1 MSPVASP
8 EAPTRTPTRPG
19 GQTSRRSR
27 WASVGTRGRALHM
40 RQTAQ
45 TVKLSAG
52 AVLPPTSGGLIVPGM
67 DVGRRRKERHVT
79 PPKASPTPRVGRAP
93 RGPIEGRRDR
103 EHIRTVV
110 VPDHD
115 DLALRLADRIV
126 EVIARE
132 TVAKGRCVLGLA
144 TGSTP
149 LGIYR
154 ELIRRHQAGE
164 VDFSR
169 VVTFNLDEYYPMP
182 ADSPHSYRR
191 YMWENLFAHVNIRP
205 EQVHVPDGGVPRETL
220 AEHCLAYERAIVE
233 AGGIDFQMLGI
244 GKSGH
249 IGFNEPG
256 SSPDERTRLVTLDT
270 VTRKDASGDFF
281 GEDNVPRE
289 AITMGVATILE
300 AREIALIATGEHKA
314 DIVARAVEGEVSQ
327 DVAATFLQRHAN
339 ATAYLDLAAAAELTR
354 IKTPWVLGPVEWTPE
369 LTERAVVWAAER
381 TGKAILKLTARDYAE
396 HHLSPLLS
404 KHGAAG
410 PINGVIFNRL
420 RDKIRGRRKLPTR
433 KSVIVFSPHPD
444 DDVISMGGLLRKLW
458 ENENTI
464 VVAYMTS
471 GNIAVFDHDV
481 RRHLD
486 FVERAAT
493 TLGLERAAAQ
503 RVRGEVEASFERKAP
518 GDVDLPA
525 VQDLKRVIRESE
537 AVAALESGGLPPRAA
552 RVLNL
557 PFYRT
562 RQGRQ
567 DPICPGDVAVR
578 AGTTNASSGSA
589 SRRGTW
595 RPRPGQTGWGCPST
609 SQWKRTAFSHQRR
622 QSDERD
628 DRPRAERGSGGGR
641 VDGDFRNRAGESVVV
656 ARDRGPGMLARRG
669 RRCPRPPENGGRHD
683 FGSRLGHT
691 RARRFAGAGK
701 PRPRAGAGPR
711 CCGIRDGAA
720 SATSAP
726 VLHSR
731 RLRRR
736 GRRDGAAGRQHRGR
750 RSRGHR
756 ARDRSGAGIRRRADR
771 ACIAPRPHVTEVRDA
786 EARAASRRLLA
797 TSERELQRI
806 VLDMHDGPVQDIFA
820 ALSQLQVLER
830 ALAADPTAAQRAR
843 QAVQLLERALG
854 EIRNFIGA
862 FRPPGFER
870 RELGQIIE
878 GLAVQH
884 ETLTEQAVELE
895 LPGELG
901 DCALP
906 TKNALHRIL
915 QEALANGHRH
925 SGATRQRVSVERRGL
940 SIALTV
946 SDDGRGF
953 EPQRVLAREEDVG
966 VEGGHFGLR
975 GIQDRVEMLGG
986 TFTLESAP
994 GRGTSLTVALP
1005 AE

>member
-1 MSPVASP
+1 M
-8 EAPTRTPTRPG
+8 TP
-19 GQTSRRSR
+19 S
-27 WASVGTRGRALHM
+27 
-40 RQTAQ
+40 
-45 TVKLSAG
+45 
-52 AVLPPTSGGLIVPGM
+52 
-67 DVGRRRKERHVT
+67 
-79 PPKASPTPRVGRAP
+79 KASPTPRVGRAP

-126 EVIARE
+126 EIVTRE
-132 TVAKGRCVLGLA
+132 TAAKGRCVLGLA

-182 ADSPHSYRR
+182 PDSPHSYRR

-205 EQVHVPDGGVPRETL
+205 EQVHLPDGGVPRETL
-220 AEHCLAYERAIVE
+220 VEHCAAYERAIVE

-256 SSPDERTRLVTLDT
+256 SSPDEQTRLVTLDT
-270 VTRKDASGDFF
+270 VTRKDASADFF

-314 DIVARAVEGEVSQ
+314 EIVARAVEGDVSQ

-369 LTERAVVWAAER
+369 LTERAVVWLAER
-381 TGKAILKLTARDYAE
+381 TGKAILKLTARDYTE
-396 HHLSPLLS
+396 HHLSPLLA

-433 KSVIVFSPHPD
+433 KSVVVFSPHPD

-458 ENENTI
+458 ENENAT

-525 VQDLKRVIRESE
+525 VQELKRVIRESE
-537 AVAALESGGLPPRAA
+537 AVAALESVGLPPSAA
-552 RVLNL
+552 RFLNL

-562 RQGRQ
+562 GQVRKH
-567 DPICPGDVAVR
+567 PI
-578 AGTTNASSGSA
+578 
-589 SRRGTW
+589 
-595 RPRPGQTGWGCPST
+595 
-609 SQWKRTAFSHQRR
+609 
-622 QSDERD
+622 
-628 DRPRAERGSGGGR
+628 
-641 VDGDFRNRAGESVVV
+641 
-656 ARDRGPGMLARRG
+656 GP
-669 RRCPRPPENGGRHD
+669 
-683 FGSRLGHT
+683 
-691 RARRFAGAGK
+691 
-701 PRPRAGAGPR
+701 
-711 CCGIRDGAA
+711 
-720 SATSAP
+720 
-726 VLHSR
+726 
-731 RLRRR
+731 
-736 GRRDGAAGRQHRGR
+736 
-750 RSRGHR
+750 
-756 ARDRSGAGIRRRADR
+756 
-771 ACIAPRPHVTEVRDA
+771 
-786 EARAASRRLLA
+786 
-797 TSERELQRI
+797 
-806 VLDMHDGPVQDIFA
+806 
-820 ALSQLQVLER
+820 
-830 ALAADPTAAQRAR
+830 
-843 QAVQLLERALG
+843 
-854 EIRNFIGA
+854 
-862 FRPPGFER
+862 
-870 RELGQIIE
+870 
-878 GLAVQH
+878 
-884 ETLTEQAVELE
+884 
-895 LPGELG
+895 
-901 DCALP
+901 
-906 TKNALHRIL
+906 
-915 QEALANGHRH
+915 
-925 SGATRQRVSVERRGL
+925 
-940 SIALTV
+940 
-946 SDDGRGF
+946 
-953 EPQRVLAREEDVG
+953 EDVG
-966 VEGGHFGLR
+966 VVRALLVETRPDLVFVAGDLSDPHGTHRMCRAAVASALEQYDAAPPEVWLYRGAWQEWSLTEADVLVPLSQDELRAKILAIFKHQSQKDTAPFPGGHDDREFW
-975 GIQDRVEMLGG
+975 QRVEARNLETAARADRLGLPEY
-986 TFTLESAP
+986 FAMEAY
-994 GRGTSLTVALP
+994 RILTPKEAQR
-1005 AE
+1005 